1 VGAGSA
7 TYHLAYQLAD
17 KFGVVASNTKTV
29 PELTRRIKMM
39 GCYDRMTSMRPLDI
53 PMLQMMA
60 RKEEVEKKFIE
71 IAQDQINEEDAQLI
85 VAGNGFIFP
94 ALGFGSRERI
104 QKMLGVPILEGPAIA
119 IQTLEMLINLKLTHS
134 KKTYPSPNKL
144 PT

>member
-1 VGAGSA
+1 
-7 TYHLAYQLAD
+7 
-17 KFGVVASNTKTV
+17 
-29 PELTRRIKMM
+29 M

-71 IAQDQINEEDAQLI
+71 IAQYQIHEEDAQLI